1 MASDPETPS
10 AAAARYIAHER
21 FHRTFILPS
30 NADHEALT
38 VGYADVGR
46 APETPTG
53 PSPPTIL
60 FMQGMF
66 ASRYLGIALHAI
78 AEGLGV
84 RVLVV
89 DRPGM
94 GKSTDVP
101 LQQRI
106 SVWLE
111 LVPRLL
117 EHLGIKHVAIA
128 SHSAGTLY
136 SLNTLYHLRDI
147 LDPER
152 PSITL
157 LAPWVEASHSHVL
170 TWQVAQYI
178 PVSAFSIW
186 NLIPKFFLVQA
197 QPALATSGAVFT
209 KASNVVSSGMLG
221 GGQDNSELEKNRRRI
236 EEAYGLP
243 RDVQAEIDTQVFKLM
258 FGESTVGANSE
269 ALQCLKKGQGWSWGS
284 CGDYEA
290 FVREIATRERER
302 QTAVQGHEASVKLKV
317 TTIFAETDALIGK
330 KGQTYMEACWHGKD
344 GEFQDVLDYET
355 HTIAGG
361 DHDSV
366 VQSAEV
372 LKNLFTIAGGV
383 VNSGPE

>member
-1 MASDPETPS
+1 MASDHETPS

-30 NADHEALT
+30 NADHEPLT

-46 APETPTG
+46 APETSTG
-53 PSPPTIL
+53 PSPPTVL

-106 SVWLE
+106 PIWLE
-111 LVPRLL
+111 LVPHLL
-117 EHLGIKHVAIA
+117 EQLGIKHVALA

-136 SLNTLYHLRDI
+136 LLNTLYHHRDI

-152 PSITL
+152 PSVTM
-157 LAPWVEASHSHVL
+157 LAPWVDSAHSRA
-170 TWQVAQYI
+170 TSMQMAQYV
-178 PVSAFSIW
+178 PVSAFSVW
-186 NLIPKFFLVQA
+186 HLIPKFFLVQA
-197 QPALATSGAVFT
+197 GPALATSGTVFT
-209 KASNVVSSGMLG
+209 KVSNLVSSGTLG
-221 GGQDNSELEKNRRRI
+221 GGQDNSESAKNRRRI
-236 EEAYGLP
+236 EGVYGLP
-243 RDVQAEIDTQVFKLM
+243 RDVQAEIDTQVFKAM
-258 FGESTVGANSE
+258 FDENTVGANSE
-269 ALQCLKKGQGWSWGS
+269 ALQCLKKGQSWSWGN
-284 CGDYEA
+284 CEDYET
-290 FVREIATRERER
+290 FVRELVIRERDR
-302 QTAVQGHEASVKLKV
+302 RTAGQGNEGSAKLKV
-317 TTIFAETDALIGK
+317 TTFFAETDVMIGK
-330 KGQTYMEACWHGKD
+330 KGQVYMETCLRGKD

-355 HTIAGG
+355 HTVSGS
-361 DHDSV
+361 DHDSL
-366 VQSAEV
+366 VQSAAV
-372 LKNLFTIAGGV
+372 LEQLFTIAGGIM
-383 VNSGPE
+383 NSVTE